1 MGKWLT
7 GNTEEE
13 CTSQVLVR
21 PRCSEVSDPVR
32 EVGEDL
38 GPTEVGM
45 ETGWEEELSQKQLG
59 SRQGGPVLKPL
70 KESGGDS
77 PTPATAACRRAESWN

>member
-7 GNTEEE
+7 GNTEGE
-13 CTSQVLVR
+13 CTSQVLAR

-32 EVGEDL
+32 EMGEDL

-45 ETGWEEELSQKQLG
+45 EMGWGEELSQKQLG
-59 SRQGGPVLKPL
+59 CQQGGPVLKPL

-77 PTPATAACRRAESWN
+77 PTPPTAACMRAESWN